1 MAIIYNFVAFG
12 NCPLKFGSGAFRGS
26 RGGWWS
32 DHPGP
37 HSMTHTPQSQ
47 FMDHRCSSTSRW
59 APTALGLFWRPGRP
73 GRPHSHM
80 TLPTSYNG
88 VWQNTQPTLVDS
100 VMATRVWSRQLYFF
114 FFFLSINISI
124 DVTSHCCQS
133 LATWTSN
140 ISCVLDKVGGCIL
153 SSHRLYQCLVQN
165 IFPLLSQSL
174 LLWLDAKRSLVE
186 VWDSLSS

>member
-1 MAIIYNFVAFG
+1 MFFLPPHIDPFGSGGHKILTGLCQTHNVPILEHFLDLRDILVAIIYIFVAFW

-26 RGGWWS
+26 HGGWWS

-37 HSMTHTPQSQ
+37 HSMTHTKQSQ

-59 APTALGLFWRPGRP
+59 APTALGLFWRP

-100 VMATRVWSRQLYFF
+100 VIATRVWSRQLYFLF
-114 FFFLSINISI
+114 SS
-124 DVTSHCCQS
+124 SCQS
-133 LATWTSN
+133 TLTWMLHHTA
-140 ISCVLDKVGGCIL
+140 VTV
-153 SSHRLYQCLVQN
+153 
-165 IFPLLSQSL
+165 
-174 LLWLDAKRSLVE
+174 
-186 VWDSLSS
+186 